1 MSQHEK
7 LPAPGHPA
15 TPGIPADGI
24 QNGNTLADGLLTKGV
39 DRRTV
44 IRSAG
49 IVGAGAVGAATL
61 AACGGSSDT
70 ASTGTPGSPAS
81 TPAVGAAGS
90 AAAAGGAIK
99 VSDIPVGGGKVF
111 AAEKIVVTQPRAGE
125 FKAFSAICTHQGCT
139 VAKVADGTIDCP
151 CHGSKFDLT
160 TGAVKDGPAPA
171 PLPPKT
177 ATVSGTSITV
187 T

>member
-1 MSQHEK
+1 MSQPEQF
-7 LPAPGHPA
+7 PTPSHPA
-15 TPGIPADGI
+15 TNGFPGEGI
-24 QNGNTLADGLLTKGV
+24 QSENTLTSGILTRGV

-44 IRSAG
+44 ISSAG

-61 AACGGSSDT
+61 AACGSSSDT
-70 ASTGTPGSPAS
+70 AAPAS
-81 TPAVGAAGS
+81 TPAAS
-90 AAAAGGAIK
+90 AASSAAPAGGEIK
-99 VSDIPVGGGKVF
+99 VADIPVGGGKVF
-111 AAEKIVVTQPRAGE
+111 ATEKIVVTQPKAGE
-125 FKAFSAICTHQGCT
+125 FKAFSAICTHKGCT

-151 CHGSKFDLT
+151 CHGSKFNMT
-160 TGAVKDGPAPA
+160 TGAVTAGPAPA